1 MIVMNVVVIVVVV
14 VVAVII
20 SLLFSR
26 HVSQPRHSPMH
37 EGGLST
43 LKAAEDA
50 ESDLGDGPGNGPLL
64 RIDEG
69 ILDAD
74 HVRSNLLLD

>member
-20 SLLFSR
+20 SR